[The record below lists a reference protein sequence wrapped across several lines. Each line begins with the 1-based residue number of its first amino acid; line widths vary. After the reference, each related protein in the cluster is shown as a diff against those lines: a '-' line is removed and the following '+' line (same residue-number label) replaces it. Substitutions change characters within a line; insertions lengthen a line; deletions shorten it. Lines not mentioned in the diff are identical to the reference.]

1 MDIPEDKTDLSASN
15 ALASIGDYT
24 SSSEN
29 EDEHDLG
36 NSNVESTEIQIT
48 KNACEKD
55 KKAIITTEMEQGPI
69 VSAHM
74 INGIDEDKNIHSDSF
89 QMMQSS
95 RSQQPVES
103 SGLIASDS
111 SDSSSSSSSEDE
123 DSSSESETPKDEK
136 DSALESDEEPD
147 TPKSKGINNKQRNM
161 MKVKGEFLNSDLP
174 PIEDLHIT
182 VPEFECVPL
191 GKISSIVDDLVVVK
205 AHPNTAALDLES
217 VLFLEKGKRPLGKV
231 FDVIGPVASPFYCVR
246 FNSTQHIKDK
256 DITVESEVY
265 CAPRTEHTS
274 FVFVEQLRKMKGSDA
289 SWKDDIEPQRE
300 QQDFSDDEEE
310 RAARRTRNKLFQKQ
324 DDGIDCSSND
334 SGIPQDTNNP
344 GDSKQGQR
352 KILKAKRAY
361 KPPSSG
367 QQSNNA
373 FYRNTKRFNPRQTGP
388 VRWNSVP
395 SRSNYG
401 NAQPGQ
407 FHSNSRNTIRSAQ
420 PSNSESLPYNQFH
433 AQHTASTLRP
443 QMVPMEFSRP
453 PPIRPSL
460 NYNQGQM
467 YHGEAPRVPA
477 TPFPLGNNPTYM
489 QSQLP
494 NPIYSQNPY
503 NSRYENCH
511 FETNNHHSFPNIPV
525 PDTTPFQLSS
535 TPSIPPNNENS
546 QNGGRIPDHFSNEEN
561 LLPPG
566 T

>member
-1 MDIPEDKTDLSASN
+1 MDIPDDNTNLSGSN

-29 EDEHDLG
+29 EDEPDLG
-36 NSNVESTEIQIT
+36 NCNIESSEIKTTE
-48 KNACEKD
+48 NACEIEKETN
-55 KKAIITTEMEQGPI
+55 ITTETEQGPI
-69 VSAHM
+69 VLTGV
-74 INGIDEDKNIHSDSF
+74 INSIDADKNMHSDSF
-89 QMMQSS
+89 QMMQSA
-95 RSQQPVES
+95 RIQQPVES
-103 SGLIASDS
+103 SGLIPSDS
-111 SDSSSSSSSEDE
+111 SDSSSSSSSDDE
-123 DSSSESETPKDEK
+123 DSASESESPKDEK

-191 GKISSIVDDLVVVK
+191 GKISSIVDDLVVVR

-344 GDSKQGQR
+344 GDSKHGQR

-395 SRSNYG
+395 SRNNYG

-407 FHSNSRNTIRSAQ
+407 FHSNTRNPIRPIQ
-420 PSNSESLPYNQFH
+420 PSNSESLQYNQFH
-433 AQHTASTLRP
+433 AQHTPSSLRP

-453 PPIRPSL
+453 PPISPGI

-467 YHGEAPRVPA
+467 YHGGAPRVPA
-477 TPFPLGNNPTYM
+477 APFSVGNNPTYI
-489 QSQLP
+489 QSHLS
-494 NPIYSQNPY
+494 NPLYSQNPY

-511 FETNNHHSFPNIPV
+511 FDTNNHQSFQNRPV
-525 PDTTPFQLSS
+525 PDTTPFHSSS
-535 TPSIPPNNENS
+535 TSSLPPNKEN
-546 QNGGRIPDHFSNEEN
+546 HFSNEEN